1 MTETKKNILTL
12 VITLILS
19 LIGIEFFLRMFDPT
33 DFDMLTRINEDGFVT
48 HKINVDRGRYDGE
61 VKRKVHVKTNS
72 IGFVGEEFIKEK
84 NAGALRVAVLGDSF
98 TQGIQIDYEKTYVY
112 LLKNNLQ
119 SLLASNPSSSYK
131 SAEVLNFGI
140 GGMGTADEMKYY
152 SKYASQYH
160 PDVVVLSFYLGNDIS
175 DNGYYFEDREKLL
188 SSSTAD
194 WDAVPQYGVVKGK
207 DFLAVKDKIYRKL
220 AIVRFMDKAVRTL
233 PVLNNLAIKLGL
245 FRPPVPVDEAGLNL
259 PHWDYYYLDPLDSER
274 AKHVAFSSELI
285 NNFRNELEKDGVKLV
300 VMLIPEGKTANQD
313 LLNAFKNSHP
323 KLKDYVFNPVGM
335 ENKLIEGLSPG
346 AAVLNLRGPLE
357 RQVLNHNEMYNSG
370 IHHFSEKGHIVVSE
384 ELAKFIVSLP

>member
-1 MTETKKNILTL
+1 MTEAKKNILTL
-12 VITLILS
+12 VIALLLS

-48 HKINVDRGRYDGE
+48 HKTNVDRGRYDGE

-72 IGFVGEEFIKEK
+72 LGFVGEEFIKEK
-84 NAGALRVAVLGDSF
+84 NEGALRVAVLGDSF
-98 TQGIQIDYEKTYVY
+98 AQGIQIDYEKTYVY

-119 SLLASNPSSSYK
+119 SSLASNPSSSYK

-194 WDAVPQYGVVKGK
+194 WDAVPQYGAVKGK
-207 DFLAVKDKIYRKL
+207 DFLALKDKIYRKL

-233 PVLNNLAIKLGL
+233 PVLNNLAVTLGL

-274 AKHVAFSSELI
+274 AKHAAFSSELI
-285 NNFRNELEKDGVKLV
+285 NNFRNELEKDGVKLI
-300 VMLIPEGKTANQD
+300 VMLIPEGKTVNQD
-313 LLNAFKNSHP
+313 LLNAFKNNHP

-335 ENKLIEGLSPG
+335 ENKLIEGLNPG
-346 AAVLNLRGPLE
+346 AAVLNLRGSLE